1 MKLDFQTA
9 FGEVVREK
17 RLAKGFTLRH
27 LSGNGYLAL
36 GYLSEVERGQKCPS
50 SEIIEA
56 IANGLGEQTYDLI
69 METGM
74 RMATSQ
80 VAIPQ
85 SAESLFTPIRDADWH
100 KQYADLR

>member
-9 FGEVVREK
+9 FGEIVREK

-56 IANGLGEQTYDLI
+56 IANGLGEQAHDLI
-69 METGM
+69 IETGV
-74 RMATSQ
+74 RMASDQ
-80 VAIPQ
+80 IPQ
-85 SAESLFTPIRDADWH
+85 TAESLFPLIRNADWQ